1 MEDELQKTLSHPCAQ
16 ICGTNWIDRSEER
29 RNSLEL
35 LASVTV
41 LCKLLCAHFQFP
53 SRLGYEEAR
62 TGLQYCPPLIT
73 TSSGRASI
81 ERVSKYIRD
90 GYKK

>member
-1 MEDELQKTLSHPCAQ
+1 MESRRT
-16 ICGTNWIDRSEER
+16 ER

-35 LASVTV
+35 LASVAV
-41 LCKLLCAHFQFP
+41 LCKLMCARFQFP

-62 TGLQYCPPLIT
+62 AGLQYCPPLIT
-73 TSSGRASI
+73 RSSGRANI